1 MYDASQQ
8 DLVVIGYDETDL
20 VARKSNQTDH
30 PLPGDYCL
38 PDLLLHQ
45 AQAQPDSVAVVFQN
59 TSLTYRQ
66 LVESGIELAAHLHHL
81 GVAPD
86 DCVGIFVEPSLEL
99 TVGIWGIL
107 FAGGAYLPLSPEY
120 PTERLRYMI
129 KDSGAKIIL
138 CQEQLKP
145 RLEQLRPQDT
155 RIVTLREATQL
166 ARSPGTT
173 VERAPATGLRSHNL
187 AYIIYTSGS
196 TGRPK
201 GVMIEHRSI
210 VNQLYWLKTV
220 QGLGRQTTILQKTP
234 LSFDAAQWEI
244 LAPACGSKVVMGSPG
259 VYRDPVG
266 LIDAITRHGVTTLQC
281 VPTLLRA
288 LLDTEKLSSCTSL
301 TQIFS
306 GGEALARTLALDCL
320 QALPNCELVNL
331 YGPSE
336 CTINS
341 SAFTVSRDTL
351 DEGPHTVC
359 IGTPVHNTRY
369 YILDRHRSP
378 VGVGEIGELYISGVQ
393 LARGYLRRPDL
404 TADRFI
410 DNPFPADHRHA
421 RLYRTGDLAYWNA
434 DGTVQFAGR
443 TDNQVKLRGFR
454 VELDEIKLSIETH
467 DWVKNA
473 AVIVK
478 EDHNTGFQNLIAFI
492 ELNPK
497 EAALMDQGNHGAHHQ
512 SKESKLQIR
521 AQLANLGCRDVG
533 EISGKAVL
541 DIPGKV
547 PTRHQRRQVFARKTY
562 RFFEGGDVTAAD
574 IVRLLGRRARSTGSR
589 SVDMLTLAEFGEIL
603 RYFGQYTS
611 EQRLLP
617 KYGYASPGALYATQ
631 MYFEINGV
639 ADLAPGYYYY
649 HPVHHQLI
657 LIRVRA
663 ASPAAQLRI
672 HFIGKK
678 RAIEPVYKNNIQEV
692 LEIET
697 GHMVGQFEEILPAYG
712 LDIRDVGFT
721 PTAKDNLETA
731 DEDYYLGTFELV
743 PYGTPRPQ
751 DSLEVYVQS
760 HPGRVADLPAG
771 QYQYQDGG
779 LEKISEELILKKHVI
794 AINQEVYAR
803 ASFGITLISR
813 TSQQW
818 MRYIDLGRKLHQLQA
833 NDLNLGLMSSG
844 YSSQTGNDL
853 PSARRMNSILTACG
867 KQSGPSYFFVGGRVS
882 DEQVRSEGMT
892 EDVVHMKG
900 PTEMIKEDLVN
911 FLPDYMIPNRV
922 VVLDRLPLT
931 ANGKIDAKALEASD
945 QAKVDH
951 VDRLVVAPRTNTEA
965 RISAIWKQ
973 DMKRDVVSILDDF
986 FESGGNSL
994 IAVGLINKLN
1004 KEFHSSLPMQVLF
1017 ECPTIEMLARRID
1030 GENAEPSSRL
1040 VRLRADGTQSPVYSW
1055 PGLGGYAM
1063 NLRQLAG
1070 RLDIDR
1076 PFYGVQAHG
1085 INADE
1090 IPYATIKEMAAAD
1103 VTMIRRFQ
1111 PNGPYTLWGYSFGAR
1126 VAFEA
1131 AYQLENSGEQIENLF
1146 LIAPGSP
1153 KVRAEHADAHH
1164 GGAAYDNKAYVT
1176 ILFSVFTG
1184 SIADPLLDECLRVTR
1199 DEESFTSFICERFEN
1214 MDTGQ
1219 VTRIARIVYRTY
1231 NFNYTFQELA
1241 ERTISAP
1248 ITIFKAQGDD
1258 YSFIENSSGHWS
1270 APPTV
1275 IDLGADHYSMLR
1287 DPDVDEL
1294 AEAIRR
1300 RLRRLTGQEGGHRAA
1315 CQHQTLPRAAR
1326 REAAGRTGRRPE
1338 RHGAQCF
1345 RLRRRDKRET
1355 RSDDTQQAP

>member
-1 MYDASQQ
+1 MYDASPQ

-20 VARKSNQTDH
+20 VTRKSNQTDH
-30 PLPGDYCL
+30 ELPGDYCL
-38 PDLLLHQ
+38 PDLLLQ
-45 AQAQPDSVAVVFQN
+45 QVRAQRDSVAVVCQN
-59 TSLTYRQ
+59 TSLTYRE
-66 LVESGIELAAHLHHL
+66 LVRSGINLAAYLHHL

-99 TVGIWGIL
+99 VVGVWGIL
-107 FAGGAYLPLSPEY
+107 FSGGAYLPLSPEY

-129 KDSGAKIIL
+129 EDSGAEIIL

-145 RLEQLRPQDT
+145 RLAQLAPQGT
-155 RIVTLREATQL
+155 RIVTLGEATQF
-166 ARSPGTT
+166 ARLSGIT
-173 VERAPATGLRSHNL
+173 VERAPDTGLSSRNL

-201 GVMIEHRSI
+201 GVMIEHRSV
-210 VNQLYWLKTV
+210 VNQLHWLTAV
-220 QGLGRQTTILQKTP
+220 QGLGRRTTILQKTP
-234 LSFDAAQWEI
+234 MSFDAAQWEI
-244 LAPACGSKVVMGSPG
+244 LAPACGSKVVMGGPG
-259 VYRDPVG
+259 VYRDPAG
-266 LIDAITRHGVTTLQC
+266 LIDAITRHGITTVQC

-288 LLDTEKLSSCTSL
+288 LLDTEKLPSCTSL

-320 QALPNCELVNL
+320 RALPNCELVNL

-341 SAFTVSRDTL
+341 SAFTVSWDAL
-351 DEGPHTVC
+351 DDGPNMVS
-359 IGTPVHNTRY
+359 IGTPVQNTRY
-369 YILDRHRSP
+369 YILDRRQSP
-378 VGVGEIGELYISGVQ
+378 VAVGEIGELCISGVQ
-393 LARGYLRRPDL
+393 LARGYVRRPDL

-454 VELDEIKLSIETH
+454 VELDEIKLAIETH

-473 AVIVK
+473 AVIVT

-492 ELNPK
+492 KLNPK
-497 EAALMDQGNHGAHHQ
+497 EAALMDQGNHGVHHQ
-512 SKESKLQIR
+512 SKASKLQIR
-521 AQLANLGCRDVG
+521 AQLSNLGCRDAR
-533 EISGKAVL
+533 EISGKAVF
-541 DIPGKV
+541 DIPSKV
-547 PTRHQRRQVFARKTY
+547 PTRRQRRQVFARKTY
-562 RFFEGGDVTAAD
+562 RFFEGGNVTAAD
-574 IVRLLGRRARSTGSR
+574 IVRLLGRRATGTGSR
-589 SVDMLTLAEFGEIL
+589 SLNMLNLAEFGEIL
-603 RYFGQYTS
+603 RYFGQYAS

-617 KYGYASPGALYATQ
+617 KYGYASPGSLYATQ
-631 MYFEINGV
+631 LYLEINGV
-639 ADLAPGYYYY
+639 AGLAPGYYYH
-649 HPVHHQLI
+649 HPVNHQLI
-657 LIRVRA
+657 LIRGRA
-663 ASPAAQLRI
+663 ASATAQVRI

-721 PTAKDNLETA
+721 PAAKDNLETA

-743 PYGTPRPQ
+743 PWGTPRPH
-751 DSLEVYVQS
+751 DSIEVYFQP

-771 QYQYQDGG
+771 QYRYRDGG
-779 LEKISEELILKKHVI
+779 LEKISDELILKKHVI

-803 ASFGITLISR
+803 ASFGITVISR
-813 TSQQW
+813 TPKHW

-833 NDLNLGLMSSG
+833 NDLNLGFMSSG
-844 YSSQTGNDL
+844 YSSKTGNDL
-853 PSARRMNSILTACG
+853 PSAKRMNSILTACG

-882 DEQVRSEGMT
+882 EEQVRGEGMK

-900 PTEMIKEDLVN
+900 PTEMIREDLIN

-945 QAKVDH
+945 QAKVGH
-951 VDRLVVAPRTNTEA
+951 VDRLFVAPRTNTEA
-965 RISAIWKQ
+965 RISTIWKQ
-973 DMKRDVVSILDDF
+973 DMKRGVVSVLDDF

-1004 KEFHSSLPMQVLF
+1004 KEFRGSLPLQVLF
-1017 ECPTIEMLARRID
+1017 ECPTIETLARRID
-1030 GENAEPSSRL
+1030 GENADPSSRL
-1040 VRLRADGTQSPVYSW
+1040 VRLRADGTRNPVYSW

-1070 RLDIDR
+1070 RLDINR

-1090 IPYATIKEMAAAD
+1090 IPYTTIREMAAAD
-1103 VTMIRRFQ
+1103 VTMIRRCQ
-1111 PNGPYTLWGYSFGAR
+1111 QNGPYTLWGYSFGAR

-1131 AYQLENSGEQIENLF
+1131 ACQLEHSGEQIENLF

-1153 KVRAEHADAHH
+1153 KVRAEHANAHH

-1176 ILFSVFTG
+1176 ILFSVFAG

-1199 DEESFTSFICERFEN
+1199 DEESFASFIGERFES
-1214 MDTGQ
+1214 MDPAQ

-1231 NFNYTFQELA
+1231 DFNYTFHEFA
-1241 ERTISAP
+1241 EQTISAP

-1258 YSFIENSSGHWS
+1258 YSFIENSRGHS
-1270 APPTV
+1270 SRPPTV
-1275 IDLGADHYSMLR
+1275 IDLEADHYSMLR
-1287 DPDVDEL
+1287 TPDVDEL

-1300 RLRRLTGQEGGHRAA
+1300 RLRR
-1315 CQHQTLPRAAR
+1315 
-1326 REAAGRTGRRPE
+1326 
-1338 RHGAQCF
+1338 
-1345 RLRRRDKRET
+1345 
-1355 RSDDTQQAP
+1355 